1 MPKLNQTHILYRSM
15 RSVFIILGSL
25 LLALNASAQEISYP
39 EKKLKISNFELMIHG
54 MKDVKG
60 EVRIA
65 LFNSEE
71 KYGDKE
77 DPLHAVVL
85 EVKSDTV
92 IWDEAELPFGK
103 YAIAVYHDKNVNGK
117 LDSNFLGIP
126 KEAYGFSNNA
136 RGRFGPASWKDAHF
150 TINEPRS
157 SMLIEVK

>member
-1 MPKLNQTHILYRSM
+1 M
-15 RSVFIILGSL
+15 RSVLIILGSL
-25 LLALNASAQEISYP
+25 LFASSVSAQEISYP
-39 EKKLKISNFELMIHG
+39 EKESEISNFELVIHG
-54 MKDVKG
+54 LKDVKG

-92 IWDEAELPFGK
+92 VWDEAELPFGE

-150 TINEPRS
+150 IVNEANS
-157 SMLIEVK
+157 SMSIEVK

>member
-1 MPKLNQTHILYRSM
+1 M
-15 RSVFIILGSL
+15 RSVLIILGSL
-25 LLALNASAQEISYP
+25 VFVSNASAQEISYP
-39 EKKLKISNFELMIHG
+39 EKENEISNFELVIYG
-54 MKDVKG
+54 LKDVKG

-65 LFNSEE
+65 MFNSEE

-77 DPLHAVVL
+77 EPLHAVVL

-92 IWDEAELPFGK
+92 VWDEAELLFGE

-150 TINEPRS
+150 IVNEANS
-157 SMLIEVK
+157 SMSIEVK

>member
-1 MPKLNQTHILYRSM
+1 M
-15 RSVFIILGSL
+15 RSVLIILGSL
-25 LLALNASAQEISYP
+25 LFASSVSAQEISYP
-39 EKKLKISNFELMIHG
+39 EKESEISNFELVIHG
-54 MKDVKG
+54 LKDVKG

-92 IWDEAELPFGK
+92 VWDEAELPFGE

-150 TINEPRS
+150 IVNEPNS
-157 SMLIEVK
+157 SMSIEVK

>member
-1 MPKLNQTHILYRSM
+1 M
-15 RSVFIILGSL
+15 RSVIIIVGSL

-39 EKKLKISNFELMIHG
+39 EKELEVSNFELVIYG
-54 MKDVKG
+54 ISDLKG

-71 KYGDKE
+71 KYGEKE

-85 EVKSDTV
+85 DVKSDTV
-92 IWDEAELPFGK
+92 VWDEAELPFGE

-136 RGRFGPASWKDAHF
+136 RGKFGPASWKDAHF
-150 TINEPRS
+150 KISEPKS
-157 SMLIEVK
+157 SMSIQVK

>member
-1 MPKLNQTHILYRSM
+1 M
-15 RSVFIILGSL
+15 RSVLIILGSL
-25 LLALNASAQEISYP
+25 LFASSVSAQEISYP
-39 EKKLKISNFELMIHG
+39 EKESEISNFELVIYG
-54 MKDVKG
+54 LKDVKG

-65 LFNSEE
+65 MFNSEE

-77 DPLHAVVL
+77 EPLHAVVL

-92 IWDEAELPFGK
+92 VWDKAELLFGE

-150 TINEPRS
+150 IVNEANS
-157 SMLIEVK
+157 SMSIEVK

>member
-1 MPKLNQTHILYRSM
+1 M
-15 RSVFIILGSL
+15 RSVLIILGSL
-25 LLALNASAQEISYP
+25 LFASSVSAQEISYP
-39 EKKLKISNFELMIHG
+39 EKESEISNFELVIYG
-54 MKDVKG
+54 LKDVKG

-92 IWDEAELPFGK
+92 VWDEAELPFGE

-150 TINEPRS
+150 IVNEANS
-157 SMLIEVK
+157 SMSIEVK